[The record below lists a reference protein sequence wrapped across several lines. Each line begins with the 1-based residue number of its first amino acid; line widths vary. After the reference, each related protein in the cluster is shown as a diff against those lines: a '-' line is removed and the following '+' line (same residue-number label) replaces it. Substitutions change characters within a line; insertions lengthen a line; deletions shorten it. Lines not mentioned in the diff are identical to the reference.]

1 MTVERNRKC
10 KVWHQRPWLPAW
22 FHLGSLSQNTEPRL
36 VFASHDFCEG
46 WHQVVKVLWK
56 SSNSC
61 WPLSWRGTFLGN
73 RNTFRTKQG
82 FLGVGGIRGWWGLQG
97 FIPYPF
103 HRCLPVEAD
112 FLAVRPYPMGNQP
125 WGLEAG
131 ELFEDL
137 VMLREGVVSHS
148 GSGNG
153 CSLPAERRLIPP
165 PQTEHGLNLN
175 ELKLSFPSLSGSNK
189 HPKGLQSQRARN
201 HYSFHFTHFHLLPE
215 VLVL

>member
-1 MTVERNRKC
+1 M
-10 KVWHQRPWLPAW
+10 
-22 FHLGSLSQNTEPRL
+22 
-36 VFASHDFCEG
+36 
-46 WHQVVKVLWK
+46 
-56 SSNSC
+56 
-61 WPLSWRGTFLGN
+61 
-73 RNTFRTKQG
+73 
-82 FLGVGGIRGWWGLQG
+82 
-97 FIPYPF
+97 
-103 HRCLPVEAD
+103 
-112 FLAVRPYPMGNQP
+112 LAVVMKRHIPWKQKYVSNKARIFGSGRHSGMVRSSGIHTLSFPQVSSGRGRLLSSEAVP
-125 WGLEAG
+125 HGEPAWGLEAG